1 MTKRFKVEVLS
12 DISDAKIKT
21 EIINKINK
29 NTKDFRIAYIKRVYS
44 DKNIYD

>member
-1 MTKRFKVEVLS
+1 MTKRFKVEVLN

-29 NTKDFRIAYIKRVYS
+29 NTKDFRITYIKRIYS
-44 DKNIYD
+44 DKNIYE